1 MSGNPFLEF
10 LATARCRHSDPPV
23 TPWCEWP
30 VVPRPPRAWSVLA
43 WHGKRRMCRGWTIHG
58 VFTGDIP
65 SGKHTKNYGKSPCFM
80 GKITISMAIFNS
92 ELLNYQRVNG
102 YHGRR
107 NRKFRDM
114 GMEWDLHSNLFEFAM
129 ENGPFVVM
137 IYRRWWWPR
146 KVDVLPVKNECF
158 PYSFVVFS
166 AHKNWD
172 LVEIILY
179 IYQLFGCE
187 QQGTGW
193 FVIHPHLP
201 LKKEHQLG
209 GDLSYPLICY
219 CYIPCYITI
228 SYGFI

>member
-179 IYQLFGCE
+179 IY
-187 QQGTGW
+187 TSY
-193 FVIHPHLP
+193 
-201 LKKEHQLG
+201 LG
-209 GDLSYPLICY
+209 VNSRVRDGLWSILICLWRRNTSLVEI
-219 CYIPCYITI
+219 CHIHWFAIVI
-228 SYGFI
+228 SHVI